1 MRKKFRELKSLIRN
15 NLHNMKLTAIDKFFE
30 LPFLEKPFPN
40 DIFGKKPLKTK
51 QHYLNLHKKALK
63 NQNPKVAQYEEEL
76 GFLVNNDWF
85 NDISLVTQTCIKNS
99 PLNFNHGKILYTLV
113 SKYIQDHKKI
123 SSITILETG
132 TARGFSSLC
141 MSKAIND
148 QDAKGKIIT
157 IDCISHNQK
166 MYWNCITD
174 FAGKKTRQELL
185 SKWNEE
191 ISNIIFVQGWTINIL
206 ERFGINRVHFAFLDA
221 QHTREA
227 VLKEFEYINK
237 RQEKGDIIF
246 FDDVTPN
253 LFDGVCDAVKY
264 IGQNY
269 SYKIKILNFDK
280 LRGYALAI
288 RI

>member
-1 MRKKFRELKSLIRN
+1 MHRNFRKLKTLIRN
-15 NLHNMKLTAIDKFFE
+15 NLNNIKTIAIEKFFE
-30 LPFLEKPFPN
+30 LPLLEKPFPN

-51 QHYLNLHKKALK
+51 QHYLDLHKKALK
-63 NQNPKVAQYEEEL
+63 NQNPKVAKYEKQL
-76 GFLVNNDWF
+76 GFSLDNEWF
-85 NDISLVTQTCIKNS
+85 NDVSLVTQTCIKNS

-113 SKYIQDHKKI
+113 SKYIQDHKI
-123 SSITILETG
+123 NTNITILETG

-148 QDAKGKIIT
+148 QNAKGKIIT
-157 IDCISHNQK
+157 IDCISHNEK
-166 MYWNCITD
+166 MYWNCIAD
-174 FAGKKTRQELL
+174 FTGKKTRQELL

-191 ISNIIFVQGWTINIL
+191 ILNIIFVQGWTINLL

-221 QHTREA
+221 QHTRKA
-227 VLKEFEYINK
+227 VLKEFEFINA

-264 IGQNY
+264 IGKHY
-269 SYKIKILNFDK
+269 SYRIELLNFDK
-280 LRGYALAI
+280 LRGYAIAI